1 LESIASASHGDE
13 LGLPHQG
20 SCSSPGAAS
29 QETTLTATSEAAA
42 LPLNLHEYEDAA
54 RTVLSPMAWHY
65 VAGGSGDE
73 VTLRANRAAFD
84 RWRLLPRVL
93 RGLREVSTVTTVLGQ
108 DIALPVLIAP
118 SGRHRLCHDEG
129 ERATA
134 RAARAAGTIYTMSTA
149 ATLTIEEIAPA
160 AGPWWF
166 QLYVYRDRGFTREM
180 VTRAAAAGASA
191 LVVTVDVPMRGR
203 REAEERT
210 RFAMP
215 QGVATALLAAPEGT
229 VVPGGATG
237 NPVAAEINAV
247 FDPALH
253 WHDLEWLASLSPM
266 PVLLKGILHPAD
278 AVRAIEYGIRAI
290 LVSNHGGR
298 QLDSA
303 VAALD
308 ALPAVVEAVAG
319 RVEVLVDGGVR
330 RGTDVLKAL
339 ALGAR
344 AVLIGRPIHW
354 GLAVDG
360 EAGVRHVLELLRAEL
375 ARDLMLC
382 GLASPG
388 EIDRSLI
395 VPAGKC

>member
-1 LESIASASHGDE
+1 MTATD
-13 LGLPHQG
+13 
-20 SCSSPGAAS
+20 
-29 QETTLTATSEAAA
+29 ETTA
-42 LPLNLHEYEDAA
+42 LPLNLHEYEAA
-54 RTVLSPMAWHY
+54 AQAVLSPMAWHY
-65 VAGGSGDE
+65 VAGGSGDQ
-73 VTLRANRAAFD
+73 VTLRSNRDAFE
-84 RWRLLPRVL
+84 RWRLLPRIL
-93 RGLREVSTVTTVLGQ
+93 RGLREVSTATTVPGQ
-108 DIALPVLIAP
+108 PIALPVLVAP
-118 SGRHRLCHDEG
+118 SGRHRLCHDQG

-149 ATLTIEEIAPA
+149 ATLAIEEVAPE

-166 QLYVYRDRGFTREM
+166 QLYVYRDRGITREL

-191 LVVTVDVPMRGR
+191 LVVTVDVPVRAR

-215 QGVATALLAAPEGT
+215 PGVATALLAAPEGT
-229 VVPGGATG
+229 LAPDASKH
-237 NPVAAEINAV
+237 NSVAAEINAA
-247 FDPALH
+247 FDPALS
-253 WHDLEWLASLSPM
+253 WQDLDWLASLSPL
-266 PVLLKGILHPAD
+266 PILLKGVLHPAD
-278 AVRAIEYGIRAI
+278 AVRALEYGTRAI

-319 RVEVLVDGGVR
+319 RAEVLVDGGVR

-344 AVLIGRPIHW
+344 AVLVGRPIHW

-375 ARDLMLC
+375 ALDLMLC
-382 GLASPG
+382 GLASPA
-388 EIDRSLI
+388 EVNRALI
-395 VPAGKC
+395 VPVAKC

>member
-1 LESIASASHGDE
+1 M
-13 LGLPHQG
+13 
-20 SCSSPGAAS
+20 
-29 QETTLTATSEAAA
+29 TATGEVTT
-42 LPLNLHEYEDAA
+42 LPLNLHEYEAAA
-54 RTVLSPMAWHY
+54 RAVLSPMAWDY

-73 VTLRANRAAFD
+73 VTLRGNRAAFD

-93 RGLREVSTVTTVLGQ
+93 RGLREVSTATTVLSQ

-134 RAARAAGTIYTMSTA
+134 CAARTAGTIYTMSTA
-149 ATLTIEEIAPA
+149 ATLTIEEVAPA

-166 QLYVYRDRGFTREM
+166 QLYVYRDRGFTREL
-180 VTRAAAAGASA
+180 VTRAAAGGASA
-191 LVVTVDVPMRGR
+191 LVVTVDVPVRGR

-215 QGVATALLAAPEGT
+215 SGVATALLAAPEGT
-229 VVPGGATG
+229 VVPGGANG

-253 WHDLEWLASLSPM
+253 WNDLEWLASLSPL

-375 ARDLMLC
+375 ALDLMLC
-382 GLASPG
+382 GVASPA
-388 EIDRSLI
+388 EVNRSLI
-395 VPAGKC
+395 VPEGTVLGG

>member
-1 LESIASASHGDE
+1 MANVTTQARHREATMTATD
-13 LGLPHQG
+13 
-20 SCSSPGAAS
+20 
-29 QETTLTATSEAAA
+29 ETTA
-42 LPLNLHEYEDAA
+42 LPLNLHEYEAAA
-54 RTVLSPMAWHY
+54 RVALSPMAWNY
-65 VAGGSGDE
+65 VAGGSGDQ
-73 VTLRANRAAFD
+73 VTLRGNRAAFD
-84 RWRLLPRVL
+84 RWRLLPRML
-93 RGLREVSTVTTVLGQ
+93 RGLREVSTATTVLGQ
-108 DIALPVLIAP
+108 PIALPVLVAP

-134 RAARAAGTIYTMSTA
+134 RAARAAETIYTMSTA
-149 ATLTIEEIAPA
+149 ATLAIEEVAPE

-166 QLYVYRDRGFTREM
+166 QVYVYRDRGLTREL
-180 VTRAAAAGASA
+180 VIRAATAGASA

-203 REAEERT
+203 REAEQRT

-215 QGVATALLAAPEGT
+215 PGVATALLAAPEGT
-229 VVPGGATG
+229 LGPAATTG
-237 NPVAAEINAV
+237 TAVAAEINAV
-247 FDPALH
+247 FDPTLN
-253 WHDLEWLASLSPM
+253 WDDLERLASLSPL
-266 PVLLKGILHPAD
+266 PVLLKGILHPED
-278 AVRAIEYGIRAI
+278 AVRALEYGAHAI

-354 GLAVDG
+354 GLAVNG

-375 ARDLMLC
+375 ALDLILC
-382 GLASPG
+382 GVASPA
-388 EIDRSLI
+388 EVNRSLI
-395 VPAGKC
+395 VPVGTVMGG